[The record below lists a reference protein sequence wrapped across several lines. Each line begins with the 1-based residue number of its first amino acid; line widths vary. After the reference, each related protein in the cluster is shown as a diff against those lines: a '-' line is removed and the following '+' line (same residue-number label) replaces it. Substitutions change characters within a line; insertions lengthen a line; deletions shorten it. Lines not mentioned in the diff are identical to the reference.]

1 MVVVVLVLAVE
12 NLELVELLLGLAQK
26 DLSETLWLDLA
37 ITSFTASDGLVCSI
51 FLAVEGDLVILVP
64 VFVAVFAKLKI
75 PEVSWCLK
83 IQDYLRVDLGEML
96 FFDRLGENSSDDLF
110 KSIVSVGL
118 DLRNELLCQLRLLF
132 GSDLVQ
138 NSLSLEK
145 YCQKVF

>member
-1 MVVVVLVLAVE
+1 M
-12 NLELVELLLGLAQK
+12 
-26 DLSETLWLDLA
+26 
-37 ITSFTASDGLVCSI
+37 
-51 FLAVEGDLVILVP
+51 
-64 VFVAVFAKLKI
+64 AVFAKLKI

-132 GSDLVQ
+132 GSDLV
-138 NSLSLEK
+138 
-145 YCQKVF
+145 